1 MPCKTVGVFQVPHHG
16 SKKNSSMAQTK
27 GQGSYLS
34 CHTFYTTFVAKI
46 YLISHGNHKG
56 YNHPH
61 SEVITGILSAA
72 VQNKN
77 KCKIVVTATQF
88 ESSSSEEN
96 AKINYIEGGN
106 NVSNWRNYVD
116 IYYFKKD
123 IPYVTLDHTDKT
135 VPDDLQKYSIEEE
148 NDEREKREHSI
159 EKGSSS
165 AILEETLITEEG
177 SSSAIP
183 NKSEETPI
191 TEHSK
196 SRSSLKVMYQR
207 KTLLCYSLQL
217 QLQPSLSHTNLTVQ
231 CVENKLN
238 PLA

>member
-1 MPCKTVGVFQVPHHG
+1 MQIPGSIYKYDVVLTGDSNCEIILDTLGLKSEKDMPCKTVGVFQVPHHG

-135 VPDDLQKYSIEEE
+135 VPDDLQKYSIEEV
-148 NDEREKREHSI
+148 SLQI
-159 EKGSSS
+159 Y
-165 AILEETLITEEG
+165 ILIYWY
-177 SSSAIP
+177 
-183 NKSEETPI
+183 
-191 TEHSK
+191 
-196 SRSSLKVMYQR
+196 MYQAVS
-207 KTLLCYSLQL
+207 KY
-217 QLQPSLSHTNLTVQ
+217 TVLMSFSRGHI
-231 CVENKLN
+231 ELRFNWD
-238 PLA
+238 